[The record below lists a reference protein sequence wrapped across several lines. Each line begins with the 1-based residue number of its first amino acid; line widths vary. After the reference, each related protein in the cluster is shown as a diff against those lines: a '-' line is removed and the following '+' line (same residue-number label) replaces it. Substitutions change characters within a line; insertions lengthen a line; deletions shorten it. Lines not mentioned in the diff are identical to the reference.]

1 MSATNNI
8 NWYGKYNFRCGTSY
22 SPSPSPACSSNCA
35 SECNM
40 FTGYSLSNQGAAVMA
55 MREVVLPTG
64 YHSPLYADKNLLDF
78 LFVFKH
84 GSSVVSYCLVNG
96 FTMTG
101 AKMQNIKAAY
111 VNYYDSSSNPFPF
124 NKGVRIPMMVRI
136 GGGVLPS

>member
-1 MSATNNI
+1 
-8 NWYGKYNFRCGTSY
+8 
-22 SPSPSPACSSNCA
+22 
-35 SECNM
+35 M

-64 YHSPLYADKNLLDF
+64 YHSPLYSDKNLLDF

-101 AKMQNIKAAY
+101 AKMENIKAAY